1 MVQSS
6 PVTTRIPG
14 SPNSANLRLPVGSP
28 YLRQYPPIASKEPQT
43 DQICAGSARTC
54 HVRIPL
60 QGAFPQPRLSLQGST
75 SRSNGEG
82 NTGQK
87 KGNVSFGRDSNT
99 SPWLALQDHRHP
111 HCSP

>member
-60 QGAFPQPRLSLQGST
+60 QEAFPQPRLSLQVST
-75 SRSNGEG
+75 ARSNGECH
-82 NTGQK
+82 TGQK
-87 KGNVSFGRDSNT
+87 TGNLSFVRDSNAT
-99 SPWLALQDHRHP
+99 PLLT
-111 HCSP
+111 